1 MDSFD
6 FKVGPPDDA
15 ENFTV
20 MSIGLQARKNAL
32 NGLNKVQAAI
42 LKSEPECSAKEGIA
56 YAWQGMLSQAAYT
69 IVLTQIMLKEAG
81 LKYNGDDFKLEDLIS
96 QVTDITHRFYNSME
110 NDNDGQ

>member
-1 MDSFD
+1 MDSFE

-32 NGLNKVQAAI
+32 RGLNKVQEAI
-42 LKSEPECSAKEGIA
+42 LKAEPKIGAKEGIA

-69 IVLTQIMLKEAG
+69 IVLTQLMLDKAG
-81 LKYNGDDFKLEDLIS
+81 LKYKGDDFKLEDLMS
-96 QVTDITHRFYNSME
+96 QVEAVTKSFLSTME
-110 NDNDGQ
+110 NDND

>member
-6 FKVGPPDDA
+6 FKIGPPDDA

-32 NGLNKVQAAI
+32 NGLNKVQKAI
-42 LKSEPECSAKEGIA
+42 IKAEPKCSAKEGIA

-69 IVLTQIMLKEAG
+69 IVLTKLMLEESG
-81 LKYNGDDFKLEDLIS
+81 LQYQGENFTLQNLLD
-96 QVTDITHRFYNSME
+96 QVTEISKRFVSSME
-110 NDNDGQ
+110 NDNDN